1 MLSGL
6 RAPLLALL
14 LAVILLGAVVALRLS
29 EVPSSPAPKPTFTRQ
44 IALPSAT
51 PPPTLVSAELP
62 PTATAAPAR
71 PAIALPPVEAGVLR
85 EALIAPS
92 CILKL
97 NPLLAGFNQA
107 DRDVTALIFEGLMKT
122 DAYGSAVPNLAAGSP
137 RISNDGLTYVFTL
150 REDVRWHDGEPFT
163 STDVV
168 FTISLMQA
176 EDFSGAPDLRD
187 FWRTVEVDA
196 LDGRTVR
203 FTLAQP
209 LATFPDYL
217 RIGILPE
224 HALRGVTGQALA
236 THPFNLNPIGTGA
249 YQFERLLGDG
259 ARLRGVRLRAA
270 PTFAARPE
278 AAEGYALRQLDLLCY
293 PTWDE
298 ARAAF
303 ERGEVN
309 SLSDVP
315 SAVVG
320 TLKALPLTLYTAY
333 KPALGAVIYNWASTT
348 APFFRDVRFRQA
360 LARSVDRA
368 ALVAQF
374 MAERAVVANTPILPS
389 SWAYAREINCP
400 SYDPSA
406 PEAAARALAQV
417 QITPPPPESDP
428 NAPEV
433 APPPSSVGYRFQLLL
448 SDDAAQAAL
457 GQAVAEAWR
466 ALGLGVDIVVV
477 DRVTFRERLANGS
490 FEAALVELDLAPS
503 ADPDPYSLWR
513 QVPSEG
519 GLNFGS
525 LNDRRISELLE
536 AARQTTDGSARVAL
550 YAEFQRLFCD
560 RAAALILYYPI
571 YYYGVDARLEG
582 VQLGFISQPADRFR
596 TLGAWRWTE

>member
-1 MLSGL
+1 M
-6 RAPLLALL
+6 RAPFLALL
-14 LAVILLGAVVALRLS
+14 LALSLLAAVLALRLS
-29 EVPSSPAPKPTFTRQ
+29 EVPPNSPPTQTRVAQ
-44 IALPSAT
+44 PLPSAT
-51 PPPTLVSAELP
+51 PLPTLISTELP
-62 PTATAAPAR
+62 PTATALPPR
-71 PAIALPPVEAGVLR
+71 PSVMLPPVEQGVLR
-85 EALIAPS
+85 EALIAPN
-92 CILKL
+92 CVIKL

-107 DRDVTALIFEGLMKT
+107 DRDVVALIFEGLMKT
-122 DAYGSAVPNLAAGSP
+122 DPYGAAIPNLAASLP
-137 RISNDGLTYVFTL
+137 RISDDGLTYIFTL
-150 REDVRWHDGEPFT
+150 REDVRWHDGTPFT
-163 STDVV
+163 SADVI

-176 EDFSGAPDLRD
+176 EDFPGTPDLRN
-187 FWRTVEVDA
+187 FWRTVEADA
-196 LDGRTVR
+196 LNAQMVR
-203 FTLAQP
+203 FKLAQP

-224 HALRGVTGQALA
+224 HALRGTTARTLNS
-236 THPFNLNPIGTGA
+236 HPFNLAPIGTGA

-270 PTFAARPE
+270 PTYAARPE

-315 SAVVG
+315 SAVVQS
-320 TLKALPLTLYTAY
+320 LKALPITLYTAY
-333 KPALGAVIYNWASTT
+333 KPAVGAVIYNWARESV
-348 APFFRDVRFRQA
+348 PFFRDVRFRQA
-360 LARSVDRA
+360 LARSVDRQ
-368 ALVAQF
+368 ALVEQF
-374 MAERAVVANTPILPS
+374 MADRAVVAHTPILPS
-389 SWAYAREINCP
+389 SWAFARNIVCP

-406 PEAAARALAQV
+406 PEAAARSLAQV
-417 QITPPPPESDP
+417 QITPPPPEADP
-428 NAPEV
+428 NAPEA

-448 SDDAAQAAL
+448 ADDAAQAAL

-466 ALGLGVDIVVV
+466 ALGLGVDVVVV

-490 FEAALVELDLAPS
+490 FDAALVELDLAPS

-513 QVPSEG
+513 QVPTEG

-525 LNDRRISELLE
+525 LNERRISELLE

-560 RAAALILYYPI
+560 RAAALVLYYPI
-571 YYYGVDARLEG
+571 YYYGADERLAG
-582 VQLGFISQPADRFR
+582 VQLGFVSQPAERFR
-596 TLGAWRWTE
+596 TIGAWRWSE

>member
-1 MLSGL
+1 LNGL
-6 RAPLLALL
+6 RAPLLALFL
-14 LAVILLGAVVALRLS
+14 SVILLAAVVMLRLS
-29 EVPSSPAPKPTFTRQ
+29 ESPIRPQPTATLATQ
-44 IALPSAT
+44 SLPSVT
-51 PPPTLVSAELP
+51 PLPLLSNAELP
-62 PTATAAPAR
+62 AALPPR
-71 PAIALPPVEAGVLR
+71 PAIAALPVEQGVLR

-92 CILKL
+92 CVLKL

-122 DAYGSAVPNLAAGSP
+122 DAYGNAVPSLAASLP

-163 STDVV
+163 SADVI

-176 EDFSGAPDLRD
+176 EDFSGAPDLRN

-196 LDGRTVR
+196 LNAQTVR
-203 FTLAQP
+203 FKLAQP
-209 LATFPDYL
+209 LAAFPDYL

-224 HALRGVTGQALA
+224 HALRGVTGRALA

-249 YQFERLLGDG
+249 YQFERLLSDG
-259 ARLRGVRLRAA
+259 VRLRGVRLRAA

-278 AAEGYALRQLDLLCY
+278 AAEGYALRQLDLICY

-315 SAVVG
+315 SAVVQS
-320 TLKALPLTLYTAY
+320 LKALPLTLYTAY
-333 KPALGAVIYNWASTT
+333 KPAVGAIIYNWASDS

-368 ALVAQF
+368 ALVTQF
-374 MAERAVVANTPILPS
+374 MADRAVVANTPVLPS
-389 SWAYAREINCP
+389 SWAYAPEISCP
-400 SYDPSA
+400 SYDPST
-406 PEAAARALAQV
+406 PEAAARSLAQV
-417 QITPPPPESDP
+417 QITPPPESDP
-428 NAPEV
+428 SAPES
-433 APPPSSVGYRFQLLL
+433 APPAQHAGYRFQLLL

-466 ALGLGVDIVVV
+466 ALGLGVDVVVV
-477 DRVTFRERLANGS
+477 DRATFRERLANGS

-519 GLNFGS
+519 GLNFGR

-550 YAEFQRLFCD
+550 YTEFQRLFCD
-560 RAAALILYYPI
+560 RAAALVLYYPI
-571 YYYGVDARLEG
+571 YYYGVDARLSG
-582 VQLGFISQPADRFR
+582 VQLGFVSQPADRFR
-596 TLGAWRWTE
+596 TLGAWRWSE

>member
-1 MLSGL
+1 MNGL
-6 RAPLLALL
+6 RAPLLALFLAVTL
-14 LAVILLGAVVALRLS
+14 LAAVVALRLS
-29 EVPSSPAPKPTFTRQ
+29 ESPIRPQPAVTPATQPS
-44 IALPSAT
+44 PSAT
-51 PPPTLVSAELP
+51 PLPTRVSAELP
-62 PTATAAPAR
+62 TAPPR
-71 PAIALPPVEAGVLR
+71 PAVASSPIEQGVLR

-122 DAYGSAVPNLAAGSP
+122 DAYGNAIPSLAAGLP
-137 RISNDGLTYVFTL
+137 RVSNDGLTYVFTL

-163 STDVV
+163 SADVI

-176 EDFSGAPDLRD
+176 EDFSGAPDLRN

-196 LDGRTVR
+196 LNAQTVR
-203 FTLAQP
+203 FRLAQP

-224 HALRGVTGQALA
+224 HALRGVTGRTLV
-236 THPFNLNPIGTGA
+236 THPFNLSPIGTGA
-249 YQFERLLGDG
+249 YQFERLLSDG
-259 ARLRGVRLRAA
+259 VRLRGVRLRTA

-278 AAEGYALRQLDLLCY
+278 AAEGYALRQLDLICY
-293 PTWDE
+293 PTWEE

-315 SAVVG
+315 SAVVQS
-320 TLKALPLTLYTAY
+320 LKALPLTLYTAY
-333 KPALGAVIYNWASTT
+333 KPAVGAIIYNWASDS

-368 ALVAQF
+368 ALVTQF
-374 MAERAVVANTPILPS
+374 MADRAVVANTPVLPS
-389 SWAYAREINCP
+389 SWAYAPEISCP
-400 SYDPSA
+400 SYDPST
-406 PEAAARALAQV
+406 PEAAARSLAQV

-428 NAPEV
+428 SAPES
-433 APPPSSVGYRFQLLL
+433 APTAQHAGYRFQLLL

-466 ALGLGVDIVVV
+466 ALGLGVDVVVV
-477 DRVTFRERLANGS
+477 DRATFRERLANGS

-519 GLNFGS
+519 GLNFGR
-525 LNDRRISELLE
+525 LNDRRVSELLE

-550 YAEFQRLFCD
+550 YAEFQRLFCE
-560 RAAALILYYPI
+560 RAAALVLYYPI
-571 YYYGVDARLEG
+571 YYYGVDVRLSG
-582 VQLGFISQPADRFR
+582 VQLGFVSQPADRFR
-596 TLGAWRWTE
+596 TLGAWRWSE

>member
-1 MLSGL
+1 MPNGL

-14 LAVILLGAVVALRLS
+14 LAIVLLGAVIALRLS
-29 EVPSSPAPKPTFTRQ
+29 EAPPSTT
-44 IALPSAT
+44 
-51 PPPTLVSAELP
+51 
-62 PTATAAPAR
+62 PTAALTAQALSSAAPLPTPISAAPLAAPTTAPSR
-71 PAIALPPVEAGVLR
+71 PAVALPPVEAGILR

-122 DAYGSAVPNLAAGSP
+122 DAYGNAVPNLAAGRP
-137 RISNDGLTYVFTL
+137 RISDDGLTYVVVL

-163 STDVV
+163 SADVA
-168 FTISLMQA
+168 FTISLMQDEA
-176 EDFSGAPDLRD
+176 FSGPPDLRD

-196 LDGRTVR
+196 LNAQTIR
-203 FTLAQP
+203 FKLAQP

-224 HALRGVTGQALA
+224 HVLRGTSGRSLA
-236 THPFNLNPIGTGA
+236 SHPFNLSPIGTGP

-259 ARLRGVRLRAA
+259 ARLRGVRLRTA
-270 PTFAARPE
+270 PTFATRPE
-278 AAEGYALRQLDLLCY
+278 AAEGYALHQLDLLCY

-315 SAVVG
+315 PAVVG

-333 KPALGAVIYNWASTT
+333 KPSLGAVIYNWASQT

-368 ALVAQF
+368 ALVTQF
-374 MAERAVVANTPILPS
+374 MADRAVAANTPILPS
-389 SWAYAREINCP
+389 SWAYAREISCP

-406 PEAAARALAQV
+406 PEAAARSLAQV
-417 QITPPPPESDP
+417 QITPPPESDP
-428 NAPEV
+428 NAPE
-433 APPPSSVGYRFQLLL
+433 ASPPPSSIGYHFQLLL

-466 ALGLGVDIVVV
+466 ALGLSVDVVVV

-525 LNDRRISELLE
+525 LNDRRLSELLE
-536 AARQTTDGSARVAL
+536 AARQTTDGSTRVAL

-560 RAAALILYYPI
+560 RAAALVLYYPI
-571 YYYGVDARLEG
+571 YYYGVDSRLEG

-596 TLGAWRWTE
+596 TLSAWRWAE

>member
-1 MLSGL
+1 MFNGL
-6 RAPLLALL
+6 RAPLLALFLAIIL
-14 LAVILLGAVVALRLS
+14 LAAVVFLRLS
-29 EVPSSPAPKPTFTRQ
+29 ESPARPQPTATFVVQ
-44 IALPSAT
+44 SLPSAT
-51 PPPTLVSAELP
+51 PLPAQINVELP
-62 PTATAAPAR
+62 TALPTQPVV
-71 PAIALPPVEAGVLR
+71 ALPPIEQGVLR
-85 EALIAPS
+85 EAIVAPS
-92 CILKL
+92 CVLKL

-107 DRDVTALIFEGLMKT
+107 DRDVTALIFEGLMTT
-122 DAYGSAVPNLAAGSP
+122 DAYGNAIPRLAAGLP

-163 STDVV
+163 SADVV

-176 EDFSGAPDLRD
+176 EDFSGAPDLRN

-196 LDGRTVR
+196 LNAQTVR

-224 HALRGVTGQALA
+224 HALRGVTGRTLA
-236 THPFNLNPIGTGA
+236 SHPFNLNPIGTGA
-249 YQFERLLGDG
+249 YQFERLLSDG
-259 ARLRGVRLRAA
+259 TRLRGVRLRAA

-278 AAEGYALRQLDLLCY
+278 AAEGYALRQLDLICY
-293 PTWDE
+293 PTWEE
-298 ARAAF
+298 ARTAF

-309 SLSDVP
+309 SISDVP
-315 SAVVG
+315 SAVVQS
-320 TLKALPLTLYTAY
+320 LKTLPLTLYTAY
-333 KPALGAVIYNWASTT
+333 KPALGAVIYNWANNNV
-348 APFFRDVRFRQA
+348 PFFRDVRFRQA

-368 ALVAQF
+368 ALVTQF
-374 MAERAVVANTPILPS
+374 MADRAVIADTPILPS
-389 SWAYAREINCP
+389 SWAYAREISCP

-406 PEAAARALAQV
+406 PEAAARSLEQV
-417 QITPPPPESDP
+417 QITLPPPESDP
-428 NAPEV
+428 NAPES
-433 APPPSSVGYRFQLLL
+433 PPVQQTGYRFQLLL

-466 ALGLGVDIVVV
+466 ALGLGVDVVVV

-490 FEAALVELDLAPS
+490 FDAALVELDLAPS

-525 LNDRRISELLE
+525 LNERRISELLE

-560 RAAALILYYPI
+560 RAAALVLYYPI
-571 YYYGVDARLEG
+571 YYYGVDARLSG

-596 TLGAWRWTE
+596 TLGAWRWSE

>member
-1 MLSGL
+1 MLNGL

-14 LAVILLGAVVALRLS
+14 LAVLLLGAVIALRLS
-29 EVPSSPAPKPTFTRQ
+29 ETPPAPTATPSVPT
-44 IALPSAT
+44 LPSAT
-51 PPPTLVSAELP
+51 PPPTLISAELP
-62 PTATAAPAR
+62 PTPTAVPPR
-71 PAIALPPVEAGVLR
+71 PAVALPPIEQGVLR

-122 DAYGSAVPNLAAGSP
+122 DAYGNAVPNLAAGLP

-163 STDVV
+163 SADVV

-176 EDFSGAPDLRD
+176 EDFSGSPDLRD

-196 LDGRTVR
+196 LNAQTVR

-224 HALRGVTGQALA
+224 HALRGTTGRTLA
-236 THPFNLNPIGTGA
+236 THPFNLNPIGTGP
-249 YQFERLLGDG
+249 YQFDRLLGDG
-259 ARLRGVRLRAA
+259 VRLRGVRLRAA

-320 TLKALPLTLYTAY
+320 SLKALPLTLYTAY
-333 KPALGAVIYNWASTT
+333 KPALGAVIYNWASQT

-368 ALVAQF
+368 GLVAQY
-374 MAERAVVANTPILPS
+374 MADRAVVANTPILPS
-389 SWAYAREINCP
+389 SWAYAREVSCP

-406 PEAAARALAQV
+406 PEAAARSLAQV

-428 NAPEV
+428 NAPE
-433 APPPSSVGYRFQLLL
+433 ASPPPSSVGYRFQLLL

-466 ALGLGVDIVVV
+466 SLGLGVDVVVV

-519 GLNFGS
+519 GLNFGG

-560 RAAALILYYPI
+560 RAAALVLYYPI
-571 YYYGVDARLEG
+571 YYYGADSRLEG
-582 VQLGFISQPADRFR
+582 VQLGFVSQPADRFR
-596 TLGAWRWTE
+596 TLGAWRWAEQTN

>member
-1 MLSGL
+1 
-6 RAPLLALL
+6 
-14 LAVILLGAVVALRLS
+14 
-29 EVPSSPAPKPTFTRQ
+29 
-44 IALPSAT
+44 
-51 PPPTLVSAELP
+51 
-62 PTATAAPAR
+62 
-71 PAIALPPVEAGVLR
+71 
-85 EALIAPS
+85 
-92 CILKL
+92 
-97 NPLLAGFNQA
+97 
-107 DRDVTALIFEGLMKT
+107 
-122 DAYGSAVPNLAAGSP
+122 
-137 RISNDGLTYVFTL
+137 L

-163 STDVV
+163 SADVI

-176 EDFSGAPDLRD
+176 EDFSGAPDLRN

-196 LDGRTVR
+196 LNAQTVR
-203 FTLAQP
+203 FKLAQP
-209 LATFPDYL
+209 LAAFPDYL

-224 HALRGVTGQALA
+224 HALRGVTGRALA

-249 YQFERLLGDG
+249 YQFERLLSDG
-259 ARLRGVRLRAA
+259 VRLRGVRLRAA

-278 AAEGYALRQLDLLCY
+278 AAEGYALRQLDLICY

-315 SAVVG
+315 SAVVQS
-320 TLKALPLTLYTAY
+320 LKALPLTLYTAY
-333 KPALGAVIYNWASTT
+333 KPAVGAIIYNWASDS

-368 ALVAQF
+368 ALVTQF
-374 MAERAVVANTPILPS
+374 MADRAVVANTPVLPS
-389 SWAYAREINCP
+389 SWAYAPEISCP
-400 SYDPSA
+400 SYDPST
-406 PEAAARALAQV
+406 PEAAARSLAQV
-417 QITPPPPESDP
+417 QITPPPESDP
-428 NAPEV
+428 NAPE
-433 APPPSSVGYRFQLLL
+433 ASPPQHAGYRFQLLL

-466 ALGLGVDIVVV
+466 ALGLGVDVVVV
-477 DRVTFRERLANGS
+477 DRTTFRERLANGS

-519 GLNFGS
+519 GLNFGR

-560 RAAALILYYPI
+560 RAAALVLYYPI
-571 YYYGVDARLEG
+571 YYYGVDARLSG
-582 VQLGFISQPADRFR
+582 VQLGFVSQPADRFR
-596 TLGAWRWTE
+596 TLGAWRWSE

>member
-1 MLSGL
+1 MLNGL
-6 RAPLLALL
+6 RAPLLALFLAVAL
-14 LAVILLGAVVALRLS
+14 LAAVIALRLS
-29 EVPSSPAPKPTFTRQ
+29 ESSIRPQPAATPVTQ
-44 IALPSAT
+44 ALPSAT
-51 PPPTLVSAELP
+51 PLPTRVSAELSTAP
-62 PTATAAPAR
+62 PR
-71 PAIALPPVEAGVLR
+71 PAAALPPIEQGVLR

-122 DAYGSAVPNLAAGSP
+122 DAYGNAVPSLAASPP

-163 STDVV
+163 SADVV
-168 FTISLMQA
+168 FTIGLMQA
-176 EDFSGAPDLRD
+176 EDFSGSPDLRN

-196 LDGRTVR
+196 LDAQTVR
-203 FTLAQP
+203 FKLAQP
-209 LATFPDYL
+209 LATFLDYL

-224 HALRGVTGQALA
+224 HALRGVTGRTLI

-249 YQFERLLGDG
+249 YQFERLLSDG
-259 ARLRGVRLRAA
+259 VRLRGVRLRAA

-278 AAEGYALRQLDLLCY
+278 AAEGYTLRQLDLICY
-293 PTWDE
+293 PTWEE

-303 ERGEVN
+303 ERGEVS
-309 SLSDVP
+309 SLSEVP
-315 SAVVG
+315 SAVVQS
-320 TLKALPLTLYTAY
+320 LRALPLTLYTAY
-333 KPALGAVIYNWASTT
+333 KPAIGAVIYNWASDS
-348 APFFRDVRFRQA
+348 APFFRDLRFRQA

-368 ALVAQF
+368 ALVTRF
-374 MAERAVVANTPILPS
+374 MADRAVVANTPILPS
-389 SWAYAREINCP
+389 SWAYAPEVSCP
-400 SYDPSA
+400 SYDPDA
-406 PEAAARALAQV
+406 PEAAARSLAQV
-417 QITPPPPESDP
+417 RITPPPPKRDP
-428 NAPEV
+428 SVPE
-433 APPPSSVGYRFQLLL
+433 AAQPPQHPSYRFQLLL

-466 ALGLGVDIVVV
+466 ALGLGVEVVV
-477 DRVTFRERLANGS
+477 IDRVTFRERLANGS

-503 ADPDPYSLWR
+503 ADPDPYSVWG

-519 GLNFGS
+519 GLNFGR

-571 YYYGVDARLEG
+571 YYYGVDTRLSG
-582 VQLGFISQPADRFR
+582 VQLGFVSQPADRFR
-596 TLGAWRWTE
+596 TLGAWRWSE